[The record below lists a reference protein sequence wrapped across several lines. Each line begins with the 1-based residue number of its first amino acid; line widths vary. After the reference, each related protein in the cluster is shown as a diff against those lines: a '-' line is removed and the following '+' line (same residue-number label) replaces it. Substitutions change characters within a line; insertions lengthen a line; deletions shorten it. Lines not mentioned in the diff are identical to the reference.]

1 MIYQAE
7 DKALVAAYLAAEGVA
22 GSRSHEITGEALDL
36 PYPVWAAIRAAYFDL
51 ACAWRQGWYDSKAGG
66 QWYNCPYESGSREAY
81 AWLQGFRQE
90 RGEA

>member
-36 PYPVWAAIRAAYFDL
+36 PYPVWAAIRAAYYDK
-51 ACAWRQGWYDSKAGG
+51 AVAWHQG
-66 QWYNCPYESGSREAY
+66 REAARNGVKWWDNPHKNMILNA
-81 AWLQGFRQE
+81 AWDSGHTSIRV
-90 RGEA
+90 AA